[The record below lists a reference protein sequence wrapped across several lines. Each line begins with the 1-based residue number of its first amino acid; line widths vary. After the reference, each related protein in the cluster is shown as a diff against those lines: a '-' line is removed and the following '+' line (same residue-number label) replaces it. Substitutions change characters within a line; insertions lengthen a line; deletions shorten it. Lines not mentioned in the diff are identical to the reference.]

1 MSDDID
7 RLFAGCD
14 DLSDVPVAE
23 KNERLQG
30 DFYLCPVAWADRAAK
45 AVGVY
50 LIMALRL
57 YRRWK
62 MRKKGAKFIIAS
74 SEAVSG
80 PGPGSGGRSSRNSRL
95 RMLERL
101 AAAKLIEI
109 LGRIPNGAY
118 RVRIIEQK
126 PSHQV

>member
-1 MSDDID
+1 VNDDN
-7 RLFAGCD
+7 LFGPGD
-14 DLSDVPVAE
+14 DLADVPVAKKDE
-23 KNERLQG
+23 YLQG
-30 DFYLCPVAWADRAAK
+30 DFYLCPVAWADRAAE

-57 YRRWK
+57 YRRWR

-74 SEAVSG
+74 SESVSG

-101 AAAKLIEI
+101 ATAELIEI

-126 PSHQV
+126 PSHRV